1 MTVKS
6 EGRFEFVCTIAVSR
20 LGTAVLVS
28 QVPSDFEG
36 WIVNGDFPEDDGWQ
50 SLPDNPG
57 LYECRVSVRSRFDE
71 PELEVVS
78 YKPIW
83 KAKEEGTT

>member
-1 MTVKS
+1 MT
-6 EGRFEFVCTIAVSR
+6 ERRFEFDCTIAVSR

-36 WIVNGDFPEDDGWQ
+36 GIVNGDFPEDDGWQ
-50 SLPDNPG
+50 SLPDKPG

-71 PELEVVS
+71 PELKVVS

-83 KAKEEGTT
+83 KVNSEGGEG